1 MTDLEANELR
11 LQVMQIQQIVIDMGD
26 LLGIDLVVGE
36 PTQEEL
42 ETA

>member
-1 MTDLEANELR
+1 MTDLEINELR
-11 LQVMQIQQIVIDMGD
+11 QLVLETQRIVIDMGD